1 MVLRQLNTKDAPFML
16 EWMHDN
22 SVVQDLQTDFASK
35 TIEDCLEFIKA
46 SKDESENLHLAIV
59 DNNDEYLGTVSLKN
73 IAVSFA
79 EFAITVRS
87 SAMGKGIAK
96 DAMEKIIDIGFEEKD
111 LEGIYWCVAPS
122 NKRAIRFYDK
132 NGYHRV
138 PSETL
143 NIRGGTA
150 NYRFANTIGISL
162 QERKGGTES
171 PDSKLDQKKQ
181 YGYSFP
187 SFCGLKR

>member
-143 NIRGGTA
+143 NIRGVQRITDSRILLVSHYKRGKEEQ
-150 NYRFANTIGISL
+150 NLQIVSWIKKLNTDILFLHSVA
-162 QERKGGTES
+162 
-171 PDSKLDQKKQ
+171 
-181 YGYSFP
+181 
-187 SFCGLKR
+187 

>member
-16 EWMHDN
+16 EWIHDN

-35 TIEDCLEFIKA
+35 IIEDCLEFIKA

-132 NGYHRV
+132 NGYKRV
-138 PSETL
+138 
-143 NIRGGTA
+143 
-150 NYRFANTIGISL
+150 
-162 QERKGGTES
+162 S
-171 PDSKLDQKKQ
+171 PDILKITGGVQRIADSILLLVSHHKRGKEGKNLLKQ
-181 YGYSFP
+181 YTSFLFLH
-187 SFCGLKR
+187 SAA